1 MLRLVGCLGADG
13 GRSVCVVGW
22 IGLALATGLEVG
34 CVDRSAQFSIGWLT
48 MLGVSLL
55 VWSGGRA
62 SRCWLGEGR
71 VGDRAWAGGRD
82 AGAKLASLDPPAPQ
96 MCGPATL
103 LALLYFSDQKFR
115 NYP

>member
-62 SRCWLGEGR
+62 VWRLAAGRGKPGR
-71 VGDRAWAGGRD
+71 VLCAGGRD
-82 AGAKLASLDPPAPQ
+82 AGRGGDL
-96 MCGPATL
+96 
-103 LALLYFSDQKFR
+103 
-115 NYP
+115 